1 MSRPYTGQVNIYTSK
16 DFFFHTFIQ
25 RLKEKGITSGVHT
38 YADCPVI
45 HDSIATFCTI
55 RRPIRQVLERALKKS
70 DNLCAESMFYHLAAQ
85 HAPHHRVT
93 ADDGTDAIADFMKTV
108 LGFNPD
114 NYKIVD
120 GSGVS
125 LYNYISPRLLLEYLK
140 YAYYHRDIFLPLYDA
155 LPIAGGRHVA
165 ISHEAN
171 QGAGERPCQDRFGDR
186 SKFVGGICERGRR
199 ASAGFCHH

>member
-1 MSRPYTGQVNIYTSK
+1 MCLFHLLRKILCRQYFVLLFQIITAFCNRAVSRNPQAGKLEITRNWLSNGNVITVSGNVSRPYTGQVNIYTSK

-108 LGFNPD
+108 LGL
-114 NYKIVD
+114 I
-120 GSGVS
+120 
-125 LYNYISPRLLLEYLK
+125 
-140 YAYYHRDIFLPLYDA
+140 
-155 LPIAGGRHVA
+155 PIL
-165 ISHEAN
+165 
-171 QGAGERPCQDRFGDR
+171 
-186 SKFVGGICERGRR
+186 
-199 ASAGFCHH
+199 